1 MKKQIVATL
10 VLVISA
16 IATAT
21 AGDKNEMGISTS
33 GSITINPTSFSKLV
47 VEGNVDVVL
56 FEDDATLNIRTFGN
70 NNDMKATSITEKN
83 GVLTIRNSKSSGE
96 KVLIYVPVKNLAV
109 IEASG
114 NAKVSSAV
122 PLQSGEI
129 TLVAKGDCKFNI
141 LCMGTIAVE
150 QEGEV
155 EMTVEKRTIFPKAV
169 ARL

>member
-1 MKKQIVATL
+1 MKKQFLATL

-16 IATAT
+16 FATAT
-21 AGDKNEMGISTS
+21 AGDKNEMSLS
-33 GSITINPTSFSKLV
+33 SSNSITMNPTSFSKLV

-56 FEDDATLNIRTFGN
+56 FEDEAAMNIRTFGN
-70 NNDMKATSITEKN
+70 NSDMAATSITEKD
-83 GVLTIRNSKSSGE
+83 GVLTITNNRNSGE

-122 PLQSGEI
+122 PLQSAI

-141 LCMGTIAVE
+141 RSTGTIDVE

-155 EMTVEKRTIFPKAV
+155 EMTVEKRIV
-169 ARL
+169 ALRAIARS